1 MSMLGKL
8 FKRKKTLKPSS
19 ELKVCIINEEST
31 DLYEVFGITP
41 ERRSELVKLTRKA
54 IMEEDDAS
62 LSYKVI
68 VEQCKHVNEVIV
80 CAIVFERIRDE
91 HNNPMRML
99 AQMFGR

>member
-1 MSMLGKL
+1 MLGKL
-8 FKRKKTLKPSS
+8 FKRKKTLKPSP

-41 ERRSELVKLTRKA
+41 ERRSDLVKLTRQA
-54 IMEEDDAS
+54 IMDEEDAS
-62 LSYKVI
+62 QSYKVI

-80 CAIVFERIRDE
+80 CTIVFERIREE

>member
-8 FKRKKTLKPSS
+8 FKRKKTLKPSP

-41 ERRSELVKLTRKA
+41 ERRSDLVKLTRQA
-54 IMEEDDAS
+54 IMDEEDAS
-62 LSYKVI
+62 QSYKVI

-80 CAIVFERIRDE
+80 CTIVFERIREE